1 LQMRGRTAL
10 TGTRRLALTSASVV
24 SPSSP
29 SRNRL
34 TSGFALVTY
43 IAAVRVTLYLVA
55 ASHYGYFRDE
65 LYYLACG
72 EHPAWGYM
80 DQPPMIAWMAWLLQH
95 TIGTSLYAIRLL
107 PMLGDVGAIAVSA
120 LLAQKLGGRRWAMVF
135 AALAVL
141 VAPIFLGFS
150 HLFTMN
156 AFDPLLWTLLAWL
169 MVELIQTGNPRLWLW
184 IGGLVGITLLN
195 KYGVLFLVV
204 GLLAGVLFSPLRR
217 SFASP
222 WLWAGT
228 ALATL
233 IALPNFLWQWHWN
246 FPFVQLVGA
255 VRHNGRD
262 VMLPPLPYLGQ
273 QAEMLSFVPALLV
286 VLGVWFLFSPRGRRY
301 SILGWGFLS
310 VLGLMLLLK
319 GKFYYV
325 APVYPIVFAAGAVF
339 LEQLTESRR
348 LQWFRPVYALAM
360 VIVGGLIAP
369 TTLPL
374 LPVTSYLAY
383 TQALGIQQQKFE
395 NQPQSQLPQIYADMF
410 GWEERVRIVGAYFR
424 SLPLEEQ
431 RVTAIG
437 APNYGEAGAVDLF
450 GSKYGLPKSISSSNN
465 YWIWGPRQY
474 TGQSII
480 LLDENSP
487 AKYSSHCQS
496 LREIGHPMDPYS
508 RPDEDFPIYHCR
520 GLTPDLQVL
529 WPTLKPWK

>member
-1 LQMRGRTAL
+1 MA
-10 TGTRRLALTSASVV
+10 
-24 SPSSP
+24 
-29 SRNRL
+29 
-34 TSGFALVTY
+34 
-43 IAAVRVTLYLVA
+43 LYLVA

-107 PMLGDVGAIAVSA
+107 PMLADVGAIAVTA
-120 LLAQKLGGRRWAMVF
+120 LLAQKLGGRRWAMLF

-141 VAPIFLGFS
+141 VSPIFLGFS

-169 MVELIQTGNPRLWLW
+169 IVDLIQSGNQRLWLW

-204 GLLAGVLFSPLRR
+204 GLLAGVIASPLRR
-217 SFASP
+217 SLARP
-222 WLWAGT
+222 WFWAGI

-233 IALPNFLWQWHWN
+233 IALPNFLWQLHWN

-255 VRHNGRD
+255 VRRGGRD
-262 VMLPPLPYLGQ
+262 VMLRPLPYLAQ
-273 QAEMLSFVPALLV
+273 QAQMLSFIPALLV
-286 VLGVWFLFSPRGRRY
+286 VLGVFFLFSPRGRRY

-325 APVYPIVFAAGAVF
+325 APAYPAIFAAGAVF
-339 LEQLTESRR
+339 LEQLTGSRR

-360 VIVGGLIAP
+360 LVVGALVAP
-369 TTLPL
+369 TALPL
-374 LPVTSYLAY
+374 LP
-383 TQALGIQQQKFE
+383 
-395 NQPQSQLPQIYADMF
+395 
-410 GWEERVRIVGAYFR
+410 WEERVRIVAAYYH
-424 SLPLEEQ
+424 SLSPEEQ
-431 RVTAIG
+431 HVTAIG
-437 APNYGEAGAVDLF
+437 APNYGEAGAIDLF
-450 GSKYGLPKSISSSNN
+450 GPKYGLPKSISGSNN
-465 YWIWGPRQY
+465 YWLWGPRNY

-487 AKYSSHCQS
+487 EKYLSHCQS
-496 LREIGHPMDPYS
+496 LQEIAHPMDPYS

-520 GLTPDLQVL
+520 GLSPTLQVL